1 MSEEKDNPQGPQAE
15 PSKEDSIKV
24 ICRFRPLNDTE
35 EKTGSKIIIKF
46 PSGSDDQCVSI
57 GGKVYMFDK
66 VLKPNV
72 TQTQVYD
79 ATAKNIVKDVLC
91 GYNGTIFAY
100 GQTSSGKTH
109 TMEGVIND
117 PTMQGIIPRIV
128 NDIFNHIYSMEENL
142 EFHIKVSYFEI
153 YLDKIRDLLDPS
165 KVNLAVHEDKDKVVY
180 VKGATERFV
189 SSPEEVFE
197 VIEEGKS
204 NRHVA
209 VTNMNEHSFRSHSIF
224 LINVKQE
231 NLENQKKLSGKLY
244 LVDLA
249 GSEKVGKTGVEGMGL
264 EEAKNIN
271 KSLSALG
278 NVIAALADGNKSHIP
293 YRDSKL
299 TRILQESLGGN
310 AKTTIVICCSPAS
323 FNEAETKST
332 LDFGKRAKTI
342 KNVVGIN
349 EELTAEEWKKR
360 YEKEKSKNGNLK
372 TKIEKLEEELRK
384 WRSGQS
390 VSADDQFNLAEI
402 AMDESV
408 SATPKLML
416 DKPSAVLNLE
426 TSHIS
431 LEDRNKIQEE
441 RERLYQTLDE
451 KDDEIQEQSQLV
463 EKLKEQMLEQEE
475 LISTTR
481 RDYESLTK
489 EMSKIQGEN
498 ESAKEEV
505 KEVLQALEELAV
517 NYDQKSQEAETK
529 SREYNTVS
537 DELSQ
542 QQSKLHASQTELN
555 SIKEAQSNQKK
566 RTSEM
571 LRSLLSDLGEV
582 GTVIAK
588 NQDLKITEPN
598 NEGKVE
604 EEFTVARLFVSK
616 MKSEAKNLV
625 SRAASLEQQQAEFQ
639 KKVDVNDKELSD
651 CRLIIVQHEAK
662 MKSLNES
669 IKEGESKKRNLE
681 ETIDTLQEEITQL
694 NAKLQ
699 MNAVASEEQQKEANL
714 KDALEDQLTQH
725 REQHQKQV
733 SQLRNEITERQQ
745 LVDDFKDKN
754 QALDLATEQL
764 QRDYDKLKEEEQ
776 EKSRRLQELVQ
787 LNERREQARQDLKG
801 LEETVAKE
809 LQTLHNLRKLFV
821 QDLQSRVKKSAAG
834 EESEDAGG
842 SLAQKQKISF
852 LENNLDQ
859 LTKVHK
865 QLVRD
870 NADLRCELPKLEK
883 RLRATMERVKAL
895 ETALK
900 EAKEGA
906 MRDRKRYQ
914 YEVDRIKEAVRQKNL
929 QRRGHAAQIA
939 KPIRAGHHP
948 GMAPQPIRSGTG
960 IKAGQNPN
968 QNKN

>member
-1 MSEEKDNPQGPQAE
+1 MSEERDNSQGPQAE

-35 EKTGSKIIIKF
+35 EKTGSKFIIKF

-209 VTNMNEHSFRSHSIF
+209 VTNMNEHSSRSHSIF

-360 YEKEKSKNGNLK
+360 YEKEKSKNGALK
-372 TKIEKLEEELRK
+372 NKIEKLEEELKR

-390 VSADDQFNLAEI
+390 VAADEQINLAEI
-402 AMDESV
+402 GMDESV
-408 SATPKLML
+408 SAAPKLML

-431 LEDRNKIQEE
+431 LEERNKIQEE
-441 RERLYQTLDE
+441 RERLYQMLDE

-542 QQSKLHASQTELN
+542 QQSKLHAAQTELN

-625 SRAASLEQQQAEFQ
+625 SRAASLEQQQSEFQ
-639 KKVDVNDKELSD
+639 KKIDVNDKELSD
-651 CRLIIVQHEAK
+651 CRLTIVQHEAK

-714 KDALEDQLTQH
+714 KDALEEQLTQH

-745 LVDDFKDKN
+745 LVDDLKDKN

-960 IKAGQNPN
+960 IKAPN

>member
-1 MSEEKDNPQGPQAE
+1 MSAEKEENKPQN
-15 PSKEDSIKV
+15 EDSIKV
-24 ICRFRPLNDTE
+24 VCRFRPLNDTE
-35 EKTGSKIIIKF
+35 ERTGSKFIVKF
-46 PSGSDDQCVSI
+46 PAGTDDQCVSI
-57 GGKVYMFDK
+57 AGKVYVFDK
-66 VLKPNV
+66 VLKPNI
-72 TQTQVYD
+72 TQENVY
-79 ATAKNIVKDVLC
+79 AASAKSIVKDVLN

-117 PTMQGIIPRIV
+117 PNMQGIIPRIV
-128 NDIFNHIYSMEENL
+128 SDIFNHIYSMEENL

-165 KVNLAVHEDKDKVVY
+165 KVNLAVHEDKDHSVY

-189 SSPEEVFE
+189 SSPEEVMD

-204 NRHVA
+204 NRHVGI
-209 VTNMNEHSFRSHSIF
+209 TNMNEHSSRGHSVF

-249 GSEKVGKTGVEGMGL
+249 GSEKVGKTGVEGTGL

-310 AKTTIVICCSPAS
+310 SKTTIVICASPAS
-323 FNEAETKST
+323 FNEPETKST

-342 KNVVGIN
+342 KNVVAVN

-360 YEKEKSKNGNLK
+360 YEKEKEKG
-372 TKIEKLEEELRK
+372 TKMKSTIEKLEEELKR
-384 WRSGQS
+384 WRAGQT
-390 VSADDQFNLAEI
+390 VSQGDQLDLNEVG
-402 AMDESV
+402 MEESV
-408 SATPKLML
+408 SSVNLVETARI
-416 DKPSAVLNLE
+416 DKPSSRLDLM
-426 TSHIS
+426 SSQMS
-431 LEDRNKIQEE
+431 LDERNKLQEE
-441 RERLYQTLDE
+441 RERMFQMLDE

-463 EKLKEQMLEQEE
+463 EKLKEQMLEQED
-475 LISTTR
+475 LITNTR
-481 RDYESLTK
+481 RDYDNLTR
-489 EMSKIQGEN
+489 EMSKIQSEN

-529 SREYNTVS
+529 NREYNTIS

-542 QQSKLHASQTELN
+542 KQSSLN
-555 SIKEAQSNQKK
+555 STNSELLSVKESSANQRK
-566 RTSEM
+566 RTTEM
-571 LRSLLSDLGEV
+571 LRSLLNDLSEV
-582 GTVIAK
+582 GSVIAK
-588 NQDLKITEPN
+588 NQDLKTPEPN

-625 SRAASLEQQQAEFQ
+625 SRAATLEQQQSEVARKGEEME
-639 KKVDVNDKELSD
+639 KDLGE
-651 CRLIIVQHEAK
+651 CRLTIVQHEAK
-662 MKSLNES
+662 MKTLNES
-669 IKEGESKKRNLE
+669 IREGDTKKRQLE
-681 ETIDTLQEEITQL
+681 ESLDALQEQITQL
-694 NAKLQ
+694 KAEEQ
-699 MNAVASEEQQKEANL
+699 MHSVASEEQLKETRLKEA
-714 KDALEDQLTQH
+714 LEEQLTQH
-725 REQHQKQV
+725 REAHQKQV
-733 SQLRNEITERQQ
+733 AQLRNEITEKQASVEELR
-745 LVDDFKDKN
+745 DAN
-754 QALDLATEQL
+754 QALSLASDQL
-764 QRDYDKLKEEEQ
+764 QRDFEKLKEEEQ
-776 EKSRRLQELVQ
+776 EKSRRLQELIA

-834 EESEDAGG
+834 EDSEEAGG

-948 GMAPQPIRSGTG
+948 GMGGPAVARPVVRPQPAAR
-960 IKAGQNPN
+960 Q
-968 QNKN
+968 